1 MDQVKELL
9 EILEKDGRR
18 SNKEIAVM
26 LNTTED
32 EIAKKIRELEKAGII
47 RGYNTVIDRS
57 KFASQTVTAMIEVTV
72 SPQREVGFDSVAER
86 IYRYPEVRT
95 VYLMSGGY
103 DLIAII
109 EGENLQKIADFVARR
124 LSTIEGVTSTRTHF
138 MLKAYKKDGLIFD
151 DEEADRRI
159 VVSL

>member
-9 EILEKDGRR
+9 EILKKDGRR